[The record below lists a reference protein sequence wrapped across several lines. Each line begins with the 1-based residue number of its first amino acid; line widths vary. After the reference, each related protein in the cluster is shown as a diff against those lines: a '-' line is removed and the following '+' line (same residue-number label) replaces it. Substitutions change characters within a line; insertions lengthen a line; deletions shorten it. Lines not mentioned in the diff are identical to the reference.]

1 LRRFLICK
9 KQKTPAVR
17 LRFSV
22 LFDAWQLYAGLSC
35 PSPCGQPPAV
45 QIRSRLSIR
54 IILILTPPGPPQA
67 AFKIVPDDFVPL
79 RRALTDKQ
87 QIKQKAQ
94 SFD

>member
-1 LRRFLICK
+1 MQKGWLISSMSGQNSNNGLKRCRLRRFKICK

-45 QIRSRLSIR
+45 QKSSRHFC
-54 IILILTPPGPPQA
+54 PPLESGSPTNN
-67 AFKIVPDDFVPL
+67 
-79 RRALTDKQ
+79 R
-87 QIKQKAQ
+87 
-94 SFD
+94 